1 MLMSWIL
8 EFLNYRKIGQ
18 AEKERLFAK
27 CQKMPINHIRK
38 RERQLRFSSLH
49 LSAASLIILYLPRSL
64 LNGGKVEKSLGGK
77 SKRKSNRES
86 EVEEGK

>member
-1 MLMSWIL
+1 MPENANKSHT
-8 EFLNYRKIGQ
+8 
-18 AEKERLFAK
+18 KEREAVAV
-27 CQKMPINHIRK
+27 
-38 RERQLRFSSLH
+38 FSSLH